1 MLGCIAQKLVDANRH
16 VSFSSPEPVVSWLVG
31 YKLSRVALG
40 TRMVTCNITGAS
52 GFITGTKEIRTKLD
66 ICFPHGSGGVTY
78 VVKASYFVLA
88 YKLLC
93 GDNKLKGGTRGITP
107 FPRGTR
113 LQLTRCT
120 CARKTTPCTS
130 TLRVLKYTATIQL
143 SSVHIGGW
151 YSSGGEE
158 KNNLPSERR
167 LNEMANLTHH
177 CQFEYQ
183 NRGRINKI
191 YLRELCFY
199 VLLLT
204 KHFSL
209 CFPCT

>member
-1 MLGCIAQKLVDANRH
+1 
-16 VSFSSPEPVVSWLVG
+16 
-31 YKLSRVALG
+31 
-40 TRMVTCNITGAS
+40 MVTCNVTGAS
-52 GFITGTKEIRTKLD
+52 GFITGAKEIRTKLD
-66 ICFPHGSGGVTY
+66 ICFPYGSGGVTY

-113 LQLTRCT
+113 LQLARCT
-120 CARKTTPCTS
+120 CARKTTPCAS
-130 TLRVLKYTATIQL
+130 TLRVLKYTATIKL

-183 NRGRINKI
+183 NRGRIRKNLFKGFVF
-191 YLRELCFY
+191 LRFTSY
-199 VLLLT
+199 KT
-204 KHFSL
+204 FFAMFSMHIIFL
-209 CFPCT
+209 GF